1 MTAIQYV
8 DQPAD
13 GYQPGVCNIG
23 PAEIA
28 RRRRSGYLGVS
39 VAVALAAGLLVV
51 DAAPW
56 LRLAVGAPLFV
67 GLLGFVQA
75 RMRFCVGFAA
85 AGLRNL
91 GELGTESK
99 VADAAARTADR
110 RRAMVVT
117 LGTAAAAGLIAVAFA
132 LLPV

>member
-13 GYQPGVCNIG
+13 GYQPGACNIG

-39 VAVALAAGLLVV
+39 AAVALGIVLVAL
-51 DAAPW
+51 DAASVV
-56 LRLAVGAPLFV
+56 RLAVGVPLFM

-75 RMRFCVGFAA
+75 RMRFCVGFAM
-85 AGLRNL
+85 AGLRNFGDL
-91 GELGTESK
+91 GAQMK
-99 VADAAARTADR
+99 VADAVARTTDR
-110 RRAMVVT
+110 RRAMAVT
-117 LGTAAAAGLIAVAFA
+117 LGTAAVAGLIAVGFA
-132 LLPV
+132 LLPL